1 MSDDALD
8 RIEDLVALEPTK
20 NAELADR
27 WELAGGSEVHATLEG
42 DLSEYY
48 YRDEDSMIRATA
60 AARERLRDAGR
71 LAESDERAV
80 EVSAFEAAVIEALPG
95 PDERTQSVVAT
106 LQAVREAG
114 RDPSVDEVRS
124 ALHRLESRGLA
135 RRERRLVPTFGL
147 AIDPATLE
155 IEIREE

>member
-1 MSDDALD
+1 
-8 RIEDLVALEPTK
+8 
-20 NAELADR
+20 
-27 WELAGGSEVHATLEG
+27 
-42 DLSEYY
+42 
-48 YRDEDSMIRATA
+48 
-60 AARERLRDAGR
+60 LRDAGR

-106 LQAVREAG
+106 LQAVRAAG

-147 AIDPATLE
+147 AVDPATLE

>member
-1 MSDDALD
+1 MSDDVLD

-20 NAELADR
+20 NADLADR
-27 WELAGGSEVHATLEG
+27 WDLADGSEVHATLED

-60 AARERLRDAGR
+60 AARERLREAGR
-71 LAESDERAV
+71 LDESDDHAV
-80 EVSAFEAAVIEALPG
+80 ELSALEAAVLDALPG

-114 RDPSVDEVRS
+114 RDPSVEEVRS
-124 ALHRLESRGLA
+124 ALHTLASRGLA

-147 AIDPATLE
+147 AIDPDDIE
-155 IEIREE
+155 IERRED